1 MVGAGKLIE
10 ILFGLPYYSAVMIVG
25 GLMILYVTFGGMLAT
40 TWVQIIKAILLL
52 FGATVIAM
60 LVLFQF
66 NFDLNLFFNEAT
78 SIHKKGITILSPGGL
93 ISDPI
98 SAVSLGLALM
108 FGTAGL
114 PHILMRFFTVPNA
127 IQARKSVAYATGFIG
142 YFYLLTFII
151 GFGAI
156 ILISNNPAYLDA
168 SNNS

>member
-52 FGATVIAM
+52 FGATVIAL

-93 ISDPI
+93 ILRSNL
-98 SAVSLGLALM
+98 SC
-108 FGTAGL
+108 
-114 PHILMRFFTVPNA
+114 FF
-127 IQARKSVAYATGFIG
+127 
-142 YFYLLTFII
+142 
-151 GFGAI
+151 
-156 ILISNNPAYLDA
+156 
-168 SNNS
+168 